1 MISRKLTVCVTRDRV
16 VKKEVGISEATSN
29 NGGNVT
35 LRREDEISLP
45 PLKKD
50 ATGRVDLDSV
60 PDVIQWFLDFDQRV
74 AIIRHRNVEEV
85 FQWKQ
90 EQSRVAGEPVFDF
103 KQAEDRLAIGIIQ
116 ALAENNTERR
126 LHSWISQLLNA
137 LDSASKANEAAAEAY
152 KLDLAAGGSVVIE
165 AEKIPSA
172 RGRRDFLINCWLETL
187 CTAEARV
194 LGWLYQEFY
203 GRAFAP

>member
-1 MISRKLTVCVTRDRV
+1 MDGAGVSTSGNGDGEQVSN
-16 VKKEVGISEATSN
+16 EVPLN
-29 NGGNVT
+29 P
-35 LRREDEISLP
+35 P
-45 PLKKD
+45 PLRD
-50 ATGRVDLDSV
+50 AAGNIDLDSV

-74 AIIRHRNVEEV
+74 AIVKHPNVEEV

-90 EQSRVAGEPVFDF
+90 EHSRGQGEVVFDF
-103 KQAEDRLAIGIIQ
+103 KQAQDRLAIGIIQ
-116 ALAENNTERR
+116 ALSEHNTERA

-152 KLDLAAGGSVVIE
+152 KLDLAEGGSVVKE
-165 AEKIPSA
+165 AERIPSA
-172 RGRRDFLINCWLETL
+172 RGRRDFLINCWVETL

-203 GRAFAP
+203 GNAFAP